1 MDPRVNM
8 IVTSA
13 RDIAALRAFYEDG
26 LGWQPWVPANPMSVL
41 YKVGT
46 AVLVFLNEDYQAQE
60 SGLPKAVGV
69 KSIWALFV
77 DSKADVDRNFQRAVD
92 AGATVTSPVR
102 DRDQGLYSGYFA
114 DPEGNG
120 WEIVWSPHMPI
131 GADGGLAL
139 PGA

>member
-1 MDPRVNM
+1 MEPRVNM
-8 IVTSA
+8 IMTSA
-13 RDIAALRAFYEDG
+13 RDIAGLRRFYEDG

-60 SGLPKAVGV
+60 SGLPKGVGV

-77 DSKADVDRNFQRAVD
+77 ESKADVDRDFQRAVD

-120 WEIVWSPHMPI
+120 WEVVWSPHMPI
-131 GADGGLAL
+131 GADGGLTL